1 MKRAGVEEERWSKIE
16 AEKKVEDSKWDMK
29 HQQGIN
35 GKKNNS
41 RYTSRGEHTTQ
52 DTLPPLPFTSLTP
65 YHPRPVLSQR
75 ALRCNDDVC

>member
-52 DTLPPLPFTSLTP
+52 TPFALAFHLPHAVPTSPRSFTACTTM
-65 YHPRPVLSQR
+65 
-75 ALRCNDDVC
+75 